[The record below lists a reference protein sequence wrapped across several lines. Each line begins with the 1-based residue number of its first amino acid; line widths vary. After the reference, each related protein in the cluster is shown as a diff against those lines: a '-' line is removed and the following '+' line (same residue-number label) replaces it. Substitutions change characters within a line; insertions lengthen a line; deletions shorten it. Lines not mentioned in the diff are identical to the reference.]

1 MSFNVPLETL
11 SQDDLRRQ
19 IREQE
24 FMLATMDF
32 RTENFG
38 IVKQD
43 FGTRLQEM
51 KAELERRGNLE
62 VAHQHQH
69 PQNQV
74 DDLFANFPPPQTT
87 SVPLREHH
95 QVRPQSSQSYPGG
108 GFSEYAKRTENGFG
122 GHFASDNQ
130 LWGDQRPTW
139 SFAVNTASP
148 STPSHLR
155 NTSNSSITSISSY
168 GQQPPP
174 PMSTPPLP
182 TSTAMNRKRQR
193 ESMSSPFTDRGHG
206 PKNFRATPS
215 PAATGVA
222 TPVSTDS
229 FEGLEDNP
237 EWFTSL
243 LGGDPREH
251 MQDIRREQEEAEMA
265 LRARREQEKMDE
277 EYARLLMAE
286 ESLPSTS
293 SSSVAPPSSFH
304 PGALQTQASFD
315 TPGRFRRPDPPQY
328 QFQGKPTPSN
338 DSASASQLAIPSPY
352 NNGYTLKHERSPL
365 KAGQSA
371 SAPGNFV
378 DLGNDSDG
386 VEPNGDSSSS
396 DLVEIDASSFRPN
409 LRQSGL
415 SYTESPNYSSS
426 GYKKASGIEAWND
439 IDQVDLTDYPN
450 WPPPIPP
457 SKSYLD
463 YSGAGTSSAYNHSP
477 SGNGYVGATTW
488 RQSIGKLGQNL
499 SDAAQGAYGLID
511 SQINNL
517 SGAISGFD
525 GSDYAS
531 GKPSMSYSS
540 LGLPSNS
547 SLYGHSQL
555 LNVEKLLSEN
565 PFSPNA
571 PGSSTAYQ
579 QYIDSINHLTTD
591 PARTTDEIRN
601 LLSNIR
607 PDEDMDRSTI
617 GSPLELAKNSTL
629 YEHQKLGLKW
639 MQNMEAGSNKGG
651 VLADDMGLG
660 KTVQAIALMVTRRS
674 GDPARKTTLIVAP
687 VALLKQWESE
697 ISLRI
702 KPEHRLKTYIYHSSK
717 GRNITWDGLRKY
729 DVVLTT
735 YGTVASEYTRMM
747 NIERQKRMNPNWKPM
762 AASDRLPLL
771 GDECKWYR

>member
-1 MSFNVPLETL
+1 
-11 SQDDLRRQ
+11 
-19 IREQE
+19 
-24 FMLATMDF
+24 MLATMDVG
-32 RTENFG
+32 TENFG
-38 IVKQD
+38 TVKQD
-43 FGTRLQEM
+43 DGTRLQEM
-51 KAELERRGNLE
+51 KAELERRGNPE
-62 VAHQHQH
+62 VAHQHQL
-69 PQNQV
+69 PQNGF
-74 DDLFANFPPPQTT
+74 DDTFANFPSLQQT

-130 LWGDQRPTW
+130 VFGDQRPTW
-139 SFAVNTASP
+139 SFTHNNASP
-148 STPSHLR
+148 STQSHLR
-155 NTSNSSITSISSY
+155 NTSNSSTTSMSSY
-168 GQQPPP
+168 GQQP

-182 TSTAMNRKRQR
+182 TPTAMSRKRQR
-193 ESMSSPFTDRGHG
+193 ESMSSPLTDRGHG

-215 PAATGVA
+215 PAATGVV
-222 TPVSTDS
+222 TPVSSDS

-243 LGGDPREH
+243 MGGDPREH
-251 MQDIRREQEEAEMA
+251 MQDIRREQQEAERA
-265 LRARREQEKMDE
+265 LRAKREQEKLDE
-277 EYARLLMAE
+277 EFARALMAE
-286 ESLPSTS
+286 ESRPSTS
-293 SSSVAPPSSFH
+293 SSSVAPSSSFH
-304 PGALQTQASFD
+304 PGASQSQAILDIS
-315 TPGRFRRPDPPQY
+315 GRFRRPDPSPS
-328 QFQGKPTPSN
+328 QFQTRRTLPN
-338 DSASASQLAIPSPY
+338 DFATASQLATPSLY
-352 NNGYTLKHERSPL
+352 RNGYAAKQERSPI
-365 KAGQSA
+365 KAEQSTSA
-371 SAPGNFV
+371 SRNFV

-386 VEPNGDSSSS
+386 VEPNGDNSSS
-396 DLVEIDASSFRPN
+396 DLVEIDPSSFRPN
-409 LRQSGL
+409 LRHSGL
-415 SYTESPNYSSS
+415 PYTGSPSNRSS
-426 GYKKASGIEAWND
+426 GYRNAPTRGTFND
-439 IDQVDLTDYPN
+439 IDQVDLTDYPS
-450 WPPPIPP
+450 WPPPRLP
-457 SKSYLD
+457 SKSHLNNTRL
-463 YSGAGTSSAYNHSP
+463 GSSSVYNHSP
-477 SGNGYVGATTW
+477 SGNGHTGTTTW
-488 RQSIGKLGQNL
+488 GQSIGKLGQNI

-517 SGAISGFD
+517 SGAISGFG
-525 GSDYAS
+525 GSGYTS
-531 GKPSMSYSS
+531 GSPSMSYSS
-540 LGLPSNS
+540 LGLPARS

-571 PGSSTAYQ
+571 PGSSTAHQ

-617 GSPLELAKNSTL
+617 GSPSELAKNSTL

-651 VLADDMGLG
+651 ILADDMGLG

-674 GDPARKTTLIVAP
+674 EDPARKTTLIVAP

-702 KPEHRLKTYIYHSSK
+702 KPEHMLKTYIYHSSK

-747 NIERQKRMNPNWKPM
+747 NIEKMKRVNPNWRPTG
-762 AASDRLPLL
+762 ANDRLPLL

>member
-1 MSFNVPLETL
+1 
-11 SQDDLRRQ
+11 
-19 IREQE
+19 
-24 FMLATMDF
+24 MLGTMDVD
-32 RTENFG
+32 TEDFG
-38 IVKQD
+38 IAKQD
-43 FGTRLQEM
+43 VGTRLQEM

-62 VAHQHQH
+62 VAHQHQLPH
-69 PQNQV
+69 NRV
-74 DDLFANFPPPQTT
+74 DDLFANFSPSQPT

-95 QVRPQSSQSYPGG
+95 RVRPQSSQSYPGG
-108 GFSEYAKRTENGFG
+108 GFSEYAKHTENGFG
-122 GHFASDNQ
+122 GHFASDSHV
-130 LWGDQRPTW
+130 LGDQRPTW
-139 SFAVNTASP
+139 SFTNNNASP

-155 NTSNSSITSISSY
+155 NTSNSSTTSISSY
-168 GQQPPP
+168 GQQPPK
-174 PMSTPPLP
+174 STPPLP
-182 TSTAMNRKRQR
+182 TSTAMSRKRQR
-193 ESMSSPFTDRGHG
+193 ESISSPFTDRGHG

-215 PAATGVA
+215 PAATGVV
-222 TPVSTDS
+222 TPVSSDS

-237 EWFTSL
+237 EWYTSL
-243 LGGDPREH
+243 MGGDPREH
-251 MQDIRREQEEAEMA
+251 MQDIRREQAEAEMA
-265 LRARREQEKMDE
+265 LRAKREQEKMDE
-277 EYARLLMAE
+277 EYARSLMAYDAE
-286 ESLPSTS
+286 DSLPSTS

-304 PGALQTQASFD
+304 PGASQAQTILD
-315 TPGRFRRPDPPQY
+315 TSGTFRRPDPPLN
-328 QFQGKPTPSN
+328 QFQRPIFLN
-338 DSASASQLAIPSPY
+338 DFATASQLATSSPY
-352 NNGYTLKHERSPL
+352 RNGYGVKQERPPI
-365 KAGQSA
+365 KAEQST
-371 SAPGNFV
+371 SAPRNFV

-386 VEPNGDSSSS
+386 VEQNGDSSSS
-396 DLVEIDASSFRPN
+396 DLVEIDPSSFHPN
-409 LRQSGL
+409 PRHSGL
-415 SYTESPNYSSS
+415 SYTESPSYRSS
-426 GYKKASGIEAWND
+426 GYRDAPKREAWND
-439 IDQVDLTDYPN
+439 IDQVDLTEYPN
-450 WPPPIPP
+450 WPPPTPS

-463 YSGAGTSSAYNHSP
+463 HTGAGRSSVYNHNP
-477 SGNGYVGATTW
+477 SGNSYVGATTW
-488 RQSIGKLGQNL
+488 GQSIGKLGQNL

-517 SGAISGFD
+517 SGAISGFGD
-525 GSDYAS
+525 SGYGSGS
-531 GKPSMSYSS
+531 PSMSYSS

-617 GSPLELAKNSTL
+617 GSPSELAKNSTL

-651 VLADDMGLG
+651 ILADDMGLG

-674 GDPARKTTLIVAP
+674 ADPARKTTLIIAP

-697 ISLRI
+697 ILLRI
-702 KPEHRLKTYIYHSSK
+702 KPEYRLKTYIYHSTK

-729 DVVLTT
+729 EVVLTT

-747 NIERQKRMNPNWKPM
+747 NIERQKKMNPNWKPM